1 MGRQVIG
8 RTLPAGDLDVSTGA
22 FVTLTGPEYAAQ
34 KIRQRF
40 KLILGEWF
48 LDTTKGVPWF
58 QNVLIKNPNL
68 ELIKSL
74 FRDEILNVPGII
86 GVKDIEAQFTPAART
101 LSLAYVAVYQTG
113 ATLNEVLSS
122 PVPG

>member
-1 MGRQVIG
+1 MIG

>member
-1 MGRQVIG
+1 MIG
-8 RTLPAGDLDVSTGA
+8 RVAPAGDLDTSTGA

-58 QNVLIKNPNL
+58 EEVLIKNPNL

-74 FRDEILNVPGII
+74 FRDEILNVPGIT
-86 GVKDIEAQFTPAART
+86 GVVQIESMYTPSIRT
-101 LSLAYVAVYQTG
+101 LSLAYVATYQTG
-113 ATLNEVLSS
+113 ATVSEVVSA

>member
-1 MGRQVIG
+1 VLG
-8 RTLPAGDLDVSTGA
+8 RTLPAGDLDVSTGTV
-22 FVTLTGPEYAAQ
+22 VTLTGPEYVKQ

-48 LDTTKGVPWF
+48 LDTSKGVPWF
-58 QNVLIKNPNL
+58 DSVLVKNPNL

-74 FRDEILNVPGII
+74 FRDEILAVPGIV
-86 GVKDIEAQFTPAART
+86 GVKDIEALYTPSLRT
-101 LSLAYVAVYQTG
+101 LSLAYVAVYVTG
-113 ATLNEVLSS
+113 ATLSEVVSS

>member
-8 RTLPAGDLDVSTGA
+8 RTIPAGDLDVSTGS
-22 FVTLTGPEYAAQ
+22 FVSLTGPEYAKQ
-34 KIRQRF
+34 KIAQRF
-40 KLILGEWF
+40 KLLLGEWF

-58 QNVLIKNPNL
+58 QSVLVKNPNL

-74 FRDEILNVPGII
+74 FRDEILAVPGIV
-86 GVKDIEAQFTPAART
+86 GVKDIEAMFTPSIRT
-101 LSLAYVAVYQTG
+101 LSLAYVAVYVTG
-113 ATLNEVLSS
+113 ATVSEVVSS